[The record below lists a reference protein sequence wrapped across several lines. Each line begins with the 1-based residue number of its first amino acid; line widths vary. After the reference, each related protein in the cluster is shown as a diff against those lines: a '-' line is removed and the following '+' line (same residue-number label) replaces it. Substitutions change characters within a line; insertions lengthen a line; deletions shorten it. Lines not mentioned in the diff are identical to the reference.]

1 MQKIKR
7 PLGNTLLCFLDKVG
21 LPPYQLSL
29 RRHFEWSEFHVKSYK
44 LLTFLIIYS
53 INSAFC
59 KKKLLAIFVIVQK
72 NPVQVSFNIFL
83 N

>member
-29 RRHFEWSEFHVKSYK
+29 RRHFEWSEFQVKSYK
-44 LLTFLIIYS
+44 LFTFYIVYIF
-53 INSAFC
+53 NNAFC
-59 KKKLLAIFVIVQK
+59 LKKTINYFCLCAKKLSA
-72 NPVQVSFNIFL
+72 SFF
-83 N
+83 

>member
-29 RRHFEWSEFHVKSYK
+29 RRHFEWSEFQVKSEKVINY
-44 LLTFLIIYS
+44 LIFI
-53 INSAFC
+53 
-59 KKKLLAIFVIVQK
+59 
-72 NPVQVSFNIFL
+72 
-83 N
+83 

>member
-29 RRHFEWSEFHVKSYK
+29 RRHFEWSEFQVKSYK
-44 LLTFLIIYS
+44 LLTIKLVNS
-53 INSAFC
+53 INGAFC
-59 KKKLLAIFVIVQK
+59 
-72 NPVQVSFNIFL
+72 
-83 N
+83 

>member
-29 RRHFEWSEFHVKSYK
+29 RRHFEWSEFQVKSYK
-44 LLTFLIIYS
+44 LFSFYIVYIF
-53 INSAFC
+53 NSAFC
-59 KKKLLAIFVIVQK
+59 LKKKTINYFCLCAKKLSA
-72 NPVQVSFNIFL
+72 SFF
-83 N
+83 